1 MQPLTRKHPLS
12 KVLTIAIPPAYA
24 FLAEIKDL
32 ATLFDRARDLPF
44 ITNTKQDIAG
54 RYGGQVLAQYSI
66 VPRTAAV
73 SDSAETCLELCRRG
87 LGLYI
92 CPDLSPRRLR
102 SLGEGLILRPLGVT
116 YPIDLAW
123 RKGLYVPAALRV
135 FKEACQEETAGLN
148 S

>member
-1 MQPLTRKHPLS
+1 M
-12 KVLTIAIPPAYA
+12 
-24 FLAEIKDL
+24 
-32 ATLFDRARDLPF
+32 
-44 ITNTKQDIAG
+44 NTKQDIAG
-54 RYGGQVLAQYSI
+54 RYGGQILAQYSI

-73 SDSAETCLELCRRG
+73 SDSAATCLELCRKG

-92 CPDLSPRRLR
+92 CPDLYPRHFHALAD
-102 SLGEGLILRPLGVT
+102 SLILRPLGVT

-135 FKEACQEETAGLN
+135 FTEACREETAELN

>member
-1 MQPLTRKHPLS
+1 MKATSERKSSPS
-12 KVLTIAIPPAYA
+12 
-24 FLAEIKDL
+24 
-32 ATLFDRARDLPF
+32 LPF
-44 ITNTKQDIAG
+44 ISNTKQDIAG
-54 RYGGQVLAQYSI
+54 RYGSQILARYSI

-92 CPDLSPRRLR
+92 CPDLYPRRLR

-123 RKGLYVPAALRV
+123 RKGLYVPVALRV
-135 FKEACQEETAGLN
+135 FAEACRGETEGLGG
-148 S
+148 